1 MAVTKHNRR
10 TLPFSRPTIL
20 RPVRAVRLAP
30 YSALDRWIAAT
41 DINPD
46 SELRAPLPDEKVMC
60 EIFVA
65 VIEGIQGILAPVYL
79 LSMTAYDSR
88 AGKTAMLRLARFAGS
103 PGDAAAPLWVRRL
116 PPRKFLCFTQPRAFA
131 ARLVGGLTE
140 ILSNQ
145 SFPQIKCPL
154 RCSLGHATLLLGLL
168 PTESFPVVARMFALR
183 NLKVWARGN
192 NLRDL
197 KFR

>member
-30 YSALDRWIAAT
+30 YSALDRWIAAA

-65 VIEGIQGILAPVYL
+65 VIEVG
-79 LSMTAYDSR
+79 
-88 AGKTAMLRLARFAGS
+88 F
-103 PGDAAAPLWVRRL
+103 
-116 PPRKFLCFTQPRAFA
+116 FLC
-131 ARLVGGLTE
+131 G
-140 ILSNQ
+140 
-145 SFPQIKCPL
+145 
-154 RCSLGHATLLLGLL
+154 
-168 PTESFPVVARMFALR
+168 
-183 NLKVWARGN
+183 
-192 NLRDL
+192 
-197 KFR
+197 

>member
-30 YSALDRWIAAT
+30 YSALDRWIAAA

-140 ILSNQ
+140 I
-145 SFPQIKCPL
+145 PVK
-154 RCSLGHATLLLGLL
+154 
-168 PTESFPVVARMFALR
+168 PVVSSDKMSAAMLSWARDTAIGTSAYRVLSRRCKNVALR